1 MDIEQVIAGDH
12 GLNVVKRV
20 GVATSLEDI
29 DLVLARRIAH
39 GQADHK
45 AVELAIGQGLSTRR
59 THRVLGRDA
68 HKGARHR
75 MRLAIDSHSALFHN
89 LEQGRLRLCA
99 GTVDLVAQQQVAVH
113 RAPHKAERTGIAIVH
128 RKARNVRGQRVG
140 RKLHALKVQAQR
152 TGQCQRQCGLAG
164 AGHILEQ
171 DMAASVDGHQSLLD
185 HLALTQQGTAHFV
198 DDAVGLFDD
207 HGYSF
212 PR

>member
-1 MDIEQVIAGDH
+1 
-12 GLNVVKRV
+12 
-20 GVATSLEDI
+20 
-29 DLVLARRIAH
+29 
-39 GQADHK
+39 
-45 AVELAIGQGLSTRR
+45 
-59 THRVLGRDA
+59 
-68 HKGARHR
+68 
-75 MRLAIDSHSALFHN
+75 MRLAIDGHSALFHN

-99 GTVDLVAQQQVAVH
+99 GTVDLVAQEHIAVNG
-113 RAPHKAERTGIAIVH
+113 APHKAERAGIAIVH

-152 TGQCQRQCGLAG
+152 TGQRQRQRGLAG
-164 AGHILEQ
+164 AGHILKQ

-185 HLALTQQGTAHFV
+185 YIALAQQGTAYFV